1 MASLLDIEKEFLSPW
16 QLDYA
21 TEGKAAPA
29 LNIVYFLKKNYH
41 NLGSSASAQIVAPH
55 HNVKVHQP
63 QMCVHLCWF

>member
-29 LNIVYFLKKNYH
+29 LNIVYFLKKIITIWGA
-41 NLGSSASAQIVAPH
+41 LPLR
-55 HNVKVHQP
+55 K
-63 QMCVHLCWF
+63 L